1 MGGRPHIRWLK
12 VAVAIASVQALLVVL
27 YLRIDRERSAAPDP
41 HAGYEPLP
49 QRAAPDIAL
58 LALDGTTTTLSA
70 SRGRPVLLHF
80 WGTWCGPCKDEL
92 PGLLQLGA
100 ELERSGKARLIALNL
115 DADWQPVK
123 AFFSEAVPRSVVR
136 AAASDAA
143 KAFDV
148 AALPDTYLIH
158 ADGSI
163 RGRFGGA
170 RDWRSEHLRSKLME
184 ELAQ

>member
-1 MGGRPHIRWLK
+1 MGGRPHMRWLK
-12 VAVAIASVQALLVVL
+12 AAVAIAALQALLMML
-27 YLRIDRERSAAPDP
+27 YLRIDRERSAAPGPD
-41 HAGYEPLP
+41 AGYEPLP
-49 QRAAPDIAL
+49 PRAAPDIAL
-58 LALDGTTTTLSA
+58 LAPDGTTTMLSA

-92 PGLLQLGA
+92 PGLLQLGE
-100 ELERSGKARLIALNL
+100 ELERSGTAQLIALSL
-115 DADWQPVK
+115 DADWRPVK
-123 AFFSEAVPRSVVR
+123 AFFSGAVARGVVR
-136 AAASDAA
+136 TAASGAA

-170 RDWRSEHLRSKLME
+170 RDWRSEALRTKLME
-184 ELAQ
+184 ELAP